1 MRKSAPSCRGCA
13 GWLTFAVFKTPL
25 PNQKLWNGYTI
36 GHLSGPHAFA
46 HGGWWHD
53 PRILAAT
60 GEGLAKEE
68 ARAWEGWWNE
78 KIVELVR
85 LSMKQRD
92 ALCVLLTGRAEAGF
106 GELVKRIAAS
116 KGLEFDMVCLK
127 PAVGPAGE
135 RFDSTMHF
143 KQVFLRRLMETYK
156 GAEEIRIY
164 EDRPKHVK
172 GFRDFLNDYN
182 NRAKHA
188 GPNAPR
194 PPIQAEVIQVADFS
208 THLDPVVEIAEIQH
222 MINQHNEAVAAN
234 KTKASRGDR
243 LMIKKTVFF
252 TGYMIK
258 PADTKRL
265 LALASLPPGM
275 AEADL
280 KYHANNIMI
289 CPRPCPPSILEKV
302 GGMGSKMKWAV
313 VGTACHENS
322 IWAACLRPVPD
333 TARFHTD
340 NPSPLVV
347 LALRKGAK
355 PIDAAK
361 IKNWQPIPPDKAFE
375 FETTVGEKVL
385 LRIERED
392 VNEDAYESLFPNK
405 SSKRKYAGDD
415 GPASHG
421 NNDRGGEQRGGMS
434 GGGYH
439 GPRGGSN
446 NHSNNNNNN
455 NNNNH
460 RGGRG
465 GFNNHRGGGGHR
477 GGSKGGNHRGNAR
490 GGNHGG
496 RGGRGG
502 RSGGGARHYH
512 SLDDVGTREF
522 GGGASS
528 AMYDDGPGSG
538 QWASSFNSNQSNN
551 NNNNTGGGMEQY
563 Y

>member
-1 MRKSAPSCRGCA
+1 M
-13 GWLTFAVFKTPL
+13 
-25 PNQKLWNGYTI
+25 
-36 GHLSGPHAFA
+36 LSNPDAFIN
-46 HGGWWHD
+46 GGWWHD
-53 PRILAAT
+53 ARILAAT

-68 ARAWEGWWNE
+68 PRAWAGWWNE
-78 KIVELVR
+78 TIVELVQ
-85 LSMKQRD
+85 LSMKQKD
-92 ALCVLLTGRAEAGF
+92 ALCVLLTGRSESNF

-116 KGLEFDMVCLK
+116 RNLDFDMVSLK
-127 PAVGPAGE
+127 PAVGPGGE

-143 KQVFLRRLMETYK
+143 KQIFLRRLMETYK

-172 GFRDFLNDYN
+172 GFREFLHDYN
-182 NRAKHA
+182 KRAHGA
-188 GPNAPR
+188 NAAR
-194 PPIQAEVIQVADFS
+194 SPILAEVIQVADMS
-208 THLDPVVEIAEIQH
+208 TNLDPVVEIAEIQH
-222 MINQHNEAVAAN
+222 MINHHNEAVAN
-234 KTKASRGDR
+234 KIKGFRGDR

-252 TGYMIK
+252 TGYMIN
-258 PADTKRL
+258 PVDTKRL
-265 LALASLPPGM
+265 LSLASIPPGM
-275 AEADL
+275 SDAEL

-302 GGMGSKMKWAV
+302 GGMGSKMSWAV
-313 VGTACHENS
+313 TGTACHDNS

-361 IKNWQPIPPDKAFE
+361 IKNWQPIPPDKAFV

-392 VNEDAYESLFPNK
+392 LNEDAYESLFPNK
-405 SSKRKYAGDD
+405 GSKRKHAGDD
-415 GPASHG
+415 SPVRY
-421 NNDRGGEQRGGMS
+421 NDRGDR

-439 GPRGGSN
+439 GPRGGN
-446 NHSNNNNNN
+446 NHF

-460 RGGRG
+460 QNNTNNNHRGRG
-465 GFNNHRGGGGHR
+465 GFNNYRGGGGGGYR
-477 GGSKGGNHRGNAR
+477 GGPKGNNRGNAR
-490 GGNHGG
+490 GGNHARGG

-502 RSGGGARHYH
+502 GGGGGGRHYH
-512 SLDDVGTREF
+512 SLDDVGTRDF
-522 GGGASS
+522 SGGAASS
-528 AMYDDGPGSG
+528 AMYDDSPGSG
-538 QWASSFNSNQSNN
+538 QWAASSFNSNQSNN
-551 NNNNTGGGMEQY
+551 NNNNNNNNASGGVDQY

>member
-1 MRKSAPSCRGCA
+1 
-13 GWLTFAVFKTPL
+13 
-25 PNQKLWNGYTI
+25 
-36 GHLSGPHAFA
+36 
-46 HGGWWHD
+46 
-53 PRILAAT
+53 
-60 GEGLAKEE
+60 
-68 ARAWEGWWNE
+68 
-78 KIVELVR
+78 
-85 LSMKQRD
+85 MKQKD
-92 ALCVLLTGRAEAGF
+92 ALCVLLTGRSESNF
-106 GELVKRIAAS
+106 GELVKRIVVS
-116 KGLEFDMVCLK
+116 KKLEFDMVSLK
-127 PAVGPAGE
+127 PAVGPGGE

-156 GAEEIRIY
+156 DADEIRIY

-172 GFRDFLNDYN
+172 GFREFLHDYN
-182 NRAKHA
+182 KRAHGA
-188 GPNAPR
+188 NTPR
-194 PPIQAEVIQVADFS
+194 SPILAEVIPVADMS
-208 THLDPVVEIAEIQH
+208 TNLDPVVEIAEIQH
-222 MINQHNEAVAAN
+222 MINQHNEAVVN
-234 KTKASRGDR
+234 KTKGFRGDR

-252 TGYMIK
+252 TGYMIN
-258 PADTKRL
+258 PTDTKRL
-265 LALASLPPGM
+265 LSLASIPPGTSDT
-275 AEADL
+275 EL

-313 VGTACHENS
+313 TGTACHENS

-361 IKNWQPIPPDKAFE
+361 IKNWQPIPPDKTLI

-392 VNEDAYESLFPNK
+392 LNEDAYESLFPNK
-405 SSKRKYAGDD
+405 SAKRKHPGGDS
-415 GPASHG
+415 PARYTERG
-421 NNDRGGEQRGGMS
+421 DRGGFHGSRGA
-434 GGGYH
+434 
-439 GPRGGSN
+439 
-446 NHSNNNNNN
+446 NH

-460 RGGRG
+460 TGRGRG
-465 GFNNHRGGGGHR
+465 GFNNYRGGGGYR
-477 GGSKGGNHRGNAR
+477 GGSKGGNRGHSR
-490 GGNHGG
+490 GGNP

-502 RSGGGARHYH
+502 RGGGARHYH

-528 AMYDDGPGSG
+528 AMYDDNPGSG
-538 QWASSFNSNQSNN
+538 QWTSSFNSTQSNN
-551 NNNNTGGGMEQY
+551 NNNAGGNNSGSVDQY